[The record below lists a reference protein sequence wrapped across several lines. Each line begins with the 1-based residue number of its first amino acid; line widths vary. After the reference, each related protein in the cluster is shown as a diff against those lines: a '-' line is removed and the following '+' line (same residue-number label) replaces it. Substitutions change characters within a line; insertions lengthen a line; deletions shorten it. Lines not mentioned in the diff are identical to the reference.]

1 MKRIWLFP
9 VALLF
14 LTTVTFTLM
23 AQPQEGGRLVWGL
36 YEEPSSL
43 DPIGSTLAVQHMI
56 NDHIFEHLCDFAD
69 DGTLQPLLCE
79 SWTVSSDGL
88 IWDVKLKTDIT
99 FHNGKPVTAEDWVY
113 TFDRT
118 RNAGPRSGFYAS
130 VDKYIA
136 VDDHTLQIVLKY
148 PFPRILEVLTLGD
161 AYLVDKDTVEAMGDT
176 FGVKPPLNGTGP
188 YDLKEWVRGEY
199 ILLERWEGYDH
210 GPAWRSNQG
219 PAYVE
224 EVMWRILHED
234 STRVFELTSG
244 NVDISPY
251 IPFSLYNVAEGAPNI
266 ELVERVRDMTY
277 LLGMNTKHEPVDDVM
292 VRWAI
297 AMAIDRE
304 PIVQVALKEHG
315 EPADIMCSPSQ
326 LGFPHNTYEEV
337 KAFYPPAD
345 PDRARMYLEAAG
357 WIDEDGDG
365 VLEKDGKEL
374 RLSLWAQTG
383 AEWPLMAQILQNQ
396 LAKVGIATEIITV
409 ETGTFYGALA
419 NQGKHD
425 LYLGMSG
432 YPFALD
438 YLPFRHHTRSIGGSN
453 NSFYDVE
460 LAATIDR
467 LLDIAQVLPTEEGRY
482 GALAEALKFIGQA
495 SVYVPLAWP
504 VYPVAWKKDRV
515 GGVEE
520 ALDSV
525 FGTQLDF
532 TVLDCLEYYIKQ

>member
-1 MKRIWLFP
+1 MKRVWLFP
-9 VALLF
+9 VVLLF
-14 LTTVTFTLM
+14 LTAVTFTLM
-23 AQPQEGGRLVWGL
+23 AQPQAGGRLIWGL

-43 DPIGSTLAVQHMI
+43 DPTGSTLAVQHMI
-56 NDHIFEHLCDFAD
+56 NDHIFEHICDFAD

-79 SWTVSSDGL
+79 SWTVSEDGL
-88 IWDVKLKTDIT
+88 VWDVKLKSGIT

-118 RNAGPRSGFYAS
+118 RNIGPRAGFYAS

-136 VDDHTLQIVLKY
+136 VDDYTLRIVLKN
-148 PFPRILEVLTLGD
+148 PFPRILEMLTLGD

-176 FGVKPPLNGTGP
+176 FGVEAPLNGTGP
-188 YDLKEWVRGEY
+188 YTLKGWVRGEY

-234 STRVFELTSG
+234 STRVFELTEG

-251 IPFSLYNVAEGAPNI
+251 VPFSLYDVAQNAPNI

-304 PIVQVALKEHG
+304 PIVQVALTGHA
-315 EPADIMCSPSQ
+315 EPAYIGCSPSQ
-326 LGFPHNTYEEV
+326 LGFPQNSYEEV
-337 KAFYPPAD
+337 KAFYPPQD
-345 PDRARMYLEAAG
+345 QDRSRMYLEAAG

-374 RLSLWAQTG
+374 RLSLWTQTG
-383 AEWPLMAQILQNQ
+383 AEWPLMAQILQTQ
-396 LAKVGIATEIITV
+396 LAEVGITTEIITV
-409 ETGTFYGALA
+409 ETGTFYGAL
-419 NQGKHD
+419 NQQQKHD

-432 YPFALD
+432 YPFGLD

-453 NSFYDVE
+453 PSFYDVE
-460 LAATIDR
+460 LAPTIDR

-482 GALAEALKFIGQA
+482 GALAEGLKFIGQA
-495 SVYVPLAWP
+495 SAYVPLAWP

-520 ALDSV
+520 ALDSI